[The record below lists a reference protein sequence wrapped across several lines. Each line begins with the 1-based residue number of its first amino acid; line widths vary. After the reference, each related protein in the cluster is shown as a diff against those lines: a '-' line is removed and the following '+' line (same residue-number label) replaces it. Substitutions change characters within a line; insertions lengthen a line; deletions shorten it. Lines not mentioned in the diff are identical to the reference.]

1 MGVSRKELHYEK
13 INLQKDFSELKTRI
27 DTVEK
32 ETTVMRNNL
41 NAIHGALQQV
51 ERLIKIADKPYDALR
66 IKERLKELEDDLK
79 QKEAYKEAEKE
90 KHDQKNKEVED
101 KKQLLLEKEK

>member
-27 DTVEK
+27 DTVER

-79 QKEAYKEAEKE
+79 SKEAYKEAEKR

>member
-79 QKEAYKEAEKE
+79 QKEAYKEAEKG

>member
-1 MGVSRKELHYEK
+1 MGVSSKELHYEK

>member
-66 IKERLKELEDDLK
+66 AKERIKEIEDDLK
-79 QKEAYKEAEKE
+79 KKEHEKEAEKG

-101 KKQLLLEKEK
+101 NKQLLLEKEK